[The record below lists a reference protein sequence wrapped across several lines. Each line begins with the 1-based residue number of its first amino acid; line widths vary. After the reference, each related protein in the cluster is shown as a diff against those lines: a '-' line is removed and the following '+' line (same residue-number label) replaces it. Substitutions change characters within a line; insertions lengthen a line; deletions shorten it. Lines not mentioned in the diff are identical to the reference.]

1 MRAIA
6 RSLWVAFLALL
17 GVVVLTVSWTMMTT
31 VQLQAA
37 TALIM
42 GGADH
47 PLSTPPDSNDF
58 VNAYMDSAVD
68 NYIDPDPTT
77 EPNPPIS
84 RVAVIYP
91 AQFFPVF
98 GSMTFDDSV
107 QEGRSNLH
115 RCLRGQA
122 GCSFNPSV
130 GSTAPDADD
139 EFIVFGYSQSAVVA
153 SLVKR
158 HLISGAPPGGPQSAE
173 FFLIANAMR
182 PNGGILARGFEGMT
196 IPGLGITFH
205 GPTPTSS
212 CQDAGPCYETTD
224 AAAQYDLLGGD
235 APAVPW
241 NLLSWVNSGAAY
253 FYLHGEVPSRSLA
266 DPTTIDQGVYGD
278 THYYLIPARRLPL
291 LMPLE
296 QLGVPGPILA
306 VLDSPLREIV
316 EAGYVRDRSPGE
328 HVPFQLLP
336 VDLVTFVVNLVRSI
350 PVGIDDALQEA
361 GLGRVLG
368 TPDVFRPFGVGGPTY
383 PKSPTADVLAATVDA
398 SPTTAMDTSPAA
410 TVDASPAVAVD
421 ASPAAASLAPAPPA
435 DGLEADAPETEADT
449 DTALTAISQQDQ
461 VVTGEEPT
469 PAVEPAGTDTDAST
483 PEATKPD
490 LPKVRGPIQFDTR
503 KARPFGDRPL
513 KAALNG
519 LTGQKPTDETAT
531 EAVEDGAEPVA
542 DSENDAAAA

>member
-6 RSLWVAFLALL
+6 RSLGVAFLALL
-17 GVVVLTVSWTMMTT
+17 GVVVLTVSWTMTT
-31 VQLQAA
+31 AVQLQAA

-42 GGADH
+42 GGTSH
-47 PLSTPPDSNDF
+47 PLSTPPDSTDF
-58 VNAYMDSAVD
+58 VKAYMDSAVD

-77 EPNPPIS
+77 EPNPPIN

-91 AQFFPVF
+91 AQFFPVS
-98 GSMTFDDSV
+98 GLTTFDDSV

-122 GCSFNPSV
+122 GCSINPSV

-153 SLVKR
+153 SLVKLD
-158 HLISGAPPGGPQSAE
+158 LINGAPPGGPQSAE

-224 AAAQYDLLGGD
+224 VAAQYDLFGGD

-266 DPTTIDQGVYGD
+266 DPTTIDQGVFGD
-278 THYYLIPARRLPL
+278 TDYYLIPARRLPL
-291 LMPLE
+291 LMPLA

-306 VLDSPLREIV
+306 VLDAPLREIV
-316 EAGYVRDRSPGE
+316 EAGYVRNRSPGE

-336 VDLVTFVVNLVRSI
+336 VDLVTFVVNLIRSI

-383 PKSPTADVLAATVDA
+383 PKSPTADVPAATEDA
-398 SPTTAMDTSPAA
+398 SPVTTEDAPTAA
-410 TVDASPAVAVD
+410 AVD
-421 ASPAAASLAPAPPA
+421 ASPAAAALAPAPPA
-435 DGLEADAPETEADT
+435 DGREADTPETEADT
-449 DTALTAISQQDQ
+449 VLTAASQQDR

-469 PAVEPAGTDTDAST
+469 PAVEPAGTDAVAST
-483 PEATKPD
+483 PEVTKPD

-513 KAALNG
+513 KAALNA
-519 LTGQKPTDETAT
+519 LTGQKPTTETAT
-531 EAVEDGAEPVA
+531 EAIGDGAEPIA
-542 DSENDAAAA
+542 DSENDAAA